1 MGQYMYLFL
10 HSENR
15 VSFIHRA
22 LKKILKNPFYLKE
35 YDSLRMRF
43 QVQMKNDI
51 FIKHYY
57 VPKTFHKL
65 FPILKILWAMDKRN
79 QNHRE
84 AN

>member
-1 MGQYMYLFL
+1 
-10 HSENR
+10 
-15 VSFIHRA
+15 
-22 LKKILKNPFYLKE
+22 
-35 YDSLRMRF
+35 MRF
-43 QVQMKNDI
+43 QVKMKNDI

-65 FPILKILWAMDKRN
+65 FPILKILWAMDERN